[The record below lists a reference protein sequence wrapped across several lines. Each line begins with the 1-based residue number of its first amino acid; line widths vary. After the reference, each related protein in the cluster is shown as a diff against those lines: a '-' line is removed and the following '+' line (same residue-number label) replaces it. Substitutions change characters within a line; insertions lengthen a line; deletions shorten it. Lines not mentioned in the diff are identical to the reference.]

1 MCDFFVSVLVLN
13 KILPGGDGDG
23 ARAMGA
29 GSAMPFG
36 VMERCEPLPAV
47 DARPWVGESGHNK
60 PDPELDLEIST
71 RDTKVSKMEVKGG
84 TTFAKSFVR
93 C

>member
-47 DARPWVGESGHNK
+47 DARP
-60 PDPELDLEIST
+60 
-71 RDTKVSKMEVKGG
+71 
-84 TTFAKSFVR
+84 
-93 C
+93 